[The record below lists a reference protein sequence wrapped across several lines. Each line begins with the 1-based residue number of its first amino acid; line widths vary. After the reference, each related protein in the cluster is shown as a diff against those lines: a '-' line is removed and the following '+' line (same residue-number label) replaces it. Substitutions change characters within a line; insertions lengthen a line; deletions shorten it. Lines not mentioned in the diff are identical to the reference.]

1 VVVHI
6 AFWSPGWPLENYH
19 NGIVTYVH
27 SMKRELEGLGHR
39 VSVFTAN
46 KDESV
51 TDPRVHRVRR
61 GRWSRLVRSVAGR
74 MFPIDRD
81 IANFGRVVA
90 AGILTVHRRDPIDII
105 EMEESFGWAADV
117 GRLTSIP
124 VLVKLHGP
132 AFLSLV
138 EEELATPAG
147 RSRVDREGAALAR
160 AAAIASPT
168 ALTLSQTIERYRLT
182 PKLRQHI
189 VNPLNMDADTPM
201 WELDNCDPHRIM
213 FVGRFDRRKGA
224 DVVLHAFELLLRT
237 RPQLKLVFVGPDVG
251 LLQADGHRIHFK
263 SYVQSL
269 LPAETLGRVEF
280 RGRMAH
286 RDIARLRVEAMVTV
300 VASRW
305 ENPGYTALEAMF
317 QGCPLVCSDAD
328 ACREI
333 VSHGVTGRLA
343 RSGLP
348 ASFAAEISAIL
359 DHPEQA
365 SQMAAAARRYVL
377 DQHAARKVADESLDL
392 YRRVIASV
400 RTSAHAEAAGDG
412 HDSTA
417 TSSEATK

>member
-1 VVVHI
+1 MHI
-6 AFWSPGWPLENYH
+6 ALWSPGWPLESYH

-27 SMKRELEGLGHR
+27 SMKQELEGLGHR
-39 VSVFTAN
+39 VSVFTAR
-46 KDESV
+46 KDPTV
-51 TDPRVHRVRR
+51 TDPRVHRVRH
-61 GRWSRLVRSVAGR
+61 GTWGRLVRSVAGR

-81 IANFGRVVA
+81 IANFGRVIA
-90 AGILTVHRRDPIDII
+90 AAILAVHRRDPIDII
-105 EMEESFGWAADV
+105 EMEESFGWAADI
-117 GRLTSIP
+117 GRLSSIP

-147 RSRVDREGAALAR
+147 RGRADREGAALAR
-160 AAAIASPT
+160 ASAIASPT
-168 ALTLSQTIERYRLT
+168 ALTLGQTIERYGLT

-189 VNPLNMDADTPM
+189 VNPISMDAETPT
-201 WELDNCDPHRIM
+201 WRLDGCDPDKIL

-224 DVVLHAFELLLRT
+224 DVVLQAFEMLLRT

-251 LLQADGHRIHFK
+251 ILQPDGSWIHFE
-263 SYVQSL
+263 SFVRALFPAQS
-269 LPAETLGRVEF
+269 LGRVEF

-343 RSGLP
+343 RSGLA
-348 ASFAAEISAIL
+348 ASFAAEISAML

-365 SQMAAAARRYVL
+365 SQMAAAARKYVL
-377 DQHAARKVADESLDL
+377 EQHAARKVANESLDL
-392 YRRVIASV
+392 YRRVIASA
-400 RTSAHAEAAGDG
+400 RT
-412 HDSTA
+412 
-417 TSSEATK
+417 